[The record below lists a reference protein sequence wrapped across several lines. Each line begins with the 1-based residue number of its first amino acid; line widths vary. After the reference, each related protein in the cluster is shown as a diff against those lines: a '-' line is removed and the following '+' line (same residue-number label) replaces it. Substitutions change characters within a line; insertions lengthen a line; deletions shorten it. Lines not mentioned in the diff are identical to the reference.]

1 MKIVIAGAGA
11 VGTHLAQLLS
21 KDNLSV
27 VLIDHDEN
35 ILGKLNN
42 ELDIMTCAVS
52 ATSIDGLK
60 KAGVENADL
69 FIAVTSHESKN
80 ITSALLAR
88 QLGARRTV
96 ARVDNYE
103 YMKPENRIFFEKAGI
118 DALIYPDLLAAR
130 EIADSAQYSWAR
142 QMWKFGVEGNLLLLN
157 VKMGFQENNF

>member
-11 VGTHLAQLLS
+11 VGTHLARLLS

-52 ATSIDGLK
+52 ATSIGGLR

-69 FIAVTSHESKN
+69 FIAVTSH
-80 ITSALLAR
+80 
-88 QLGARRTV
+88 
-96 ARVDNYE
+96 
-103 YMKPENRIFFEKAGI
+103 
-118 DALIYPDLLAAR
+118 
-130 EIADSAQYSWAR
+130 
-142 QMWKFGVEGNLLLLN
+142 
-157 VKMGFQENNF
+157 